1 MQLIYKKAT
10 RIKIIVKQTYKN
22 NYRSFEV
29 GIMKLEVRNE
39 KQEIRSGRTKKKK
52 FEKNFGE
59 VGTAYWGLP
68 A

>member
-29 GIMKLEVRNE
+29 GIMKLEVR
-39 KQEIRSGRTKKKK
+39 G
-52 FEKNFGE
+52 
-59 VGTAYWGLP
+59 
-68 A
+68 